1 MITDAHWTLLLP
13 PCSDPSC
20 RVPAGRGRPSAPS
33 TSRSPCRCRR
43 LAEHTRR
50 TANQK
55 SHGWNAWKIRRN
67 ITENCKKAGFMMIYA
82 DWCGFLL
89 MITMPDVSYVQCHL
103 PYHHIYI
110 NHLRPSWGIPKTIA
124 KTIAGWWCWL
134 CPSEENDGV
143 KVNGVG
149 MTYIIFLKWK
159 IIHSC
164 SSHHQ
169 PDRFQYKKWSDDLRM
184 IWGYPPWLRKAPYLE
199 VTNREKNKHTQ
210 FFQLVF

>member
-1 MITDAHWTLLLP
+1 MSVIPLVLLLYHYIMITDAHWTLLLP

-20 RVPAGRGRPSAPS
+20 RVPAGRGRPSEPS

-89 MITMPDVSYVQCHL
+89 MITMPYVSYVQCHL

-134 CPSEENDGV
+134 CPSEE
-143 KVNGVG
+143 
-149 MTYIIFLKWK
+149 KWWSESQWGWDD
-159 IIHSC
+159 IYHFSEMEN
-164 SSHHQ
+164 H
-169 PDRFQYKKWSDDLRM
+169 PFMFQS
-184 IWGYPPWLRKAPYLE
+184 PPPR
-199 VTNREKNKHTQ
+199 
-210 FFQLVF
+210 